1 MRRCGLLTP
10 APVQSDSKPLRTAMI
25 KVLIADDHLVVR
37 PGLKQFLAED
47 LSRLRLAKP
56 ATPVLILSMHP
67 EDQFA
72 VR

>member
-1 MRRCGLLTP
+1 
-10 APVQSDSKPLRTAMI
+10 LRTAMI